1 MTSKAVQTRT
11 IDLEEVVRKWAE
23 MHYDEDASLM
33 MKWHKKMK
41 RIQVNFDWSRITFQN
56 ETNWEHLD
64 VVPIND
70 AAEQKGGSGDTNS
83 NLAGATRVA
92 NQVQGGVGVEDVGSQ
107 TKTRVLFKTM
117 FRNNSK
123 SAQDYTMRTEKTTRS
138 SCTTN
143 METSYTKGIDMCVT
157 LKTPCEV
164 FEGNAGFHSE
174 LTLTKAEGETI
185 EEELTWGVESHI
197 KVNAGELATASL
209 VVEEIKYSG
218 NFVIVSTIRGR
229 VSVMFTN
236 RKDNNSHVHSV
247 SADIVDILQDY
258 VEQQRPMKKFI
269 DEIITIQDNAVL
281 MQTKGKCD
289 FRFGIQ
295 QHVLLDQR
303 PINQN

>member
-1 MTSKAVQTRT
+1 MATKPVQTRT
-11 IDLEEVVRKWAE
+11 IDIEEVVRKWANT
-23 MHYDEDASLM
+23 HYDEDASLM

-41 RIQVNFDWSRITFQN
+41 RIQMNIDWSRITFQN
-56 ETNWEHLD
+56 ETSWQHLD
-64 VVPIND
+64 VVPIEDSADPN
-70 AAEQKGGSGDTNS
+70 KSNDTNA
-83 NLAGATRVA
+83 NLAGATRIR
-92 NQVQGGVGVEDVGSQ
+92 NTVQGGVGVDDVGSQ

-117 FRNNSK
+117 FRNNSR
-123 SAQDYTMRTEKTTRS
+123 SVQDYTMRTEKTTRS
-138 SCTTN
+138 SCTTS
-143 METSYTKGIDMCVT
+143 METAYTKGIDMCVT

-197 KVNAGELATASL
+197 KVEGGNLATAML

-218 NFVIVSTIRGR
+218 SFVILSTIRGR
-229 VSVMFTN
+229 VSVTFTN
-236 RKDNNSHVHSV
+236 KKDNNSHVHSV

-269 DEIITIQDNAVL
+269 DEIITIQESDRSIL

-303 PINQN
+303 PI